1 MGLGMI
7 LRQHINMFMDKSGAT
22 NRRKTG
28 VKLRKTN
35 SSQEFWRKK

>member
-22 NRRKTG
+22 NRRKSG
-28 VKLRKTN
+28 VKLRKAN
-35 SSQEFWRKK
+35 SSQEWRKK